1 MLVNVKIN
9 NIMKK
14 SSKKGLYTKPAT
26 LPNPAGTPGKNAKG
40 TLKPDNKSVGSKI
53 GKLHK

>member
-1 MLVNVKIN
+1 M
-9 NIMKK
+9 K

-26 LPNPAGTPGKNAKG
+26 KPNPAAGPGKGAG
-40 TLKPDNKSVGSKI
+40 SLKPDKKSAGSKV